1 MATPKNASKEI
12 ESQAEQSEEITKLEE
27 AIGSI
32 DDRAANAKS
41 LRLIA
46 EVLLAERKQPTV
58 EPGV

>member
-1 MATPKNASKEI
+1 MATPKKETKRV
-12 ESQAEQSEEITKLEE
+12 EPEAEQDENITKLEE

-46 EVLLAERKQPTV
+46 EVLLAERKPPTV
-58 EPGV
+58 EPGD

>member
-1 MATPKNASKEI
+1 MATPKKATKEI
-12 ESQAEQSEEITKLEE
+12 ESQTEQSEEITKLEE

-46 EVLLAERKQPTV
+46 EVLLAERKPPTV